1 MQKVFWFRISTFILD
16 YLAHKM
22 FFSVKLSHWEMTR
35 KFLKWKKMKIN
46 SDKKKK
52 AIKR

>member
-22 FFSVKLSHWEMTR
+22 FFSVKLSA
-35 KFLKWKKMKIN
+35 LGNDYKIFKVEKN
-46 SDKKKK
+46 ENKQ
-52 AIKR
+52 R